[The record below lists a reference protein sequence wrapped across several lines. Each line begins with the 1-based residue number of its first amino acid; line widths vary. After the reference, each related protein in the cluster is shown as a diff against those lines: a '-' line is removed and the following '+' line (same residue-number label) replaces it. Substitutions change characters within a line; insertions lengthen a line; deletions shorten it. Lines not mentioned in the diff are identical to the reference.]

1 MPKHQPH
8 PDPQAL
14 AETEEALAS
23 FSLADLPVEDE
34 PCRAFEDLKP
44 TAETL
49 TARLMGQVV
58 YQINR
63 RIRELDAREPQG
75 MSRAALA
82 ERMGVSKSQVSRL
95 LGAQSN
101 TTLLTVAKAALALG
115 LSEAVLKLIPA
126 EAAPHQ
132 KDEVKAFVESEARW
146 WPLTDRRE
154 AGSAPVLS
162 IRRPSVASAIEV
174 AADVAAND
182 YSYAYATTS

>member
-1 MPKHQPH
+1 MSKHQPDL
-8 PDPQAL
+8 DPQAL

-34 PCRAFEDLKP
+34 PCRAFEDLEATP
-44 TAETL
+44 EAL

-75 MSRAALA
+75 MNRAALA

-101 TTLLTVAKAALALG
+101 TTLLTVAKAALALE
-115 LSEAVLKLIPA
+115 LTEAVLKLIPV

-132 KDEVKAFVESEARW
+132 KDEVKAFVESDARW

-154 AGSAPVLS
+154 TGSASVLP
-162 IRRPSVASAIEV
+162 IRRPTVTAGIGT
-174 AADVAAND
+174 AAND
-182 YSYAYATTS
+182 YAYAFTS